1 MARGKM
7 KISDIK
13 ANPNNPRIYEV
24 KWYEWIYYA
33 SESGDIYSKNWK
45 WNKWLNILKKWIDWS
60 GYQIVTLC
68 KDKKRTTK
76 SVHRLVIT
84 AILWESELYVNHK
97 NWIKTDNRL
106 ENLEWCT
113 QSENCLH
120 WFRVNW
126 RKLSKHHIDT
136 AIKNFWLKYC
146 RKVQQFTRDGLFVAE
161 FESTHHAQKI
171 TGIAN
176 QLISQCAR
184 WETKH
189 SHWFVWTY
197 V

>member
-106 ENLEWCT
+106 ENLEWST
-113 QSENCLH
+113 AKENTNH
-120 WFRVNW
+120 
-126 RKLSKHHIDT
+126 
-136 AIKNFWLKYC
+136 AIKNKLLVPNTKKIAEEKRKKVIQYDLMWNIINIFKSAHEASRITKFNRWNISTACRIWCMFYNSYWKY
-146 RKVQQFTRDGLFVAE
+146 A
-161 FESTHHAQKI
+161 
-171 TGIAN
+171 
-176 QLISQCAR
+176 
-184 WETKH
+184 
-189 SHWFVWTY
+189 
-197 V
+197 